1 MTLTLLNCFEAKWQD
16 LMINDRLPEKLQIKT
31 EKGERIKKDERTRTG
46 HECQENLVRRGIF
59 IEILNTYDWSA
70 PE

>member
-1 MTLTLLNCFEAKWQD
+1 
-16 LMINDRLPEKLQIKT
+16 MINDRLPEKLQIKT

>member
-1 MTLTLLNCFEAKWQD
+1 
-16 LMINDRLPEKLQIKT
+16 MINDRLPEKLQIKT
-31 EKGERIKKDERTRTG
+31 EKGERIKKDERTRTE

-59 IEILNTYDWSA
+59 IEILNTYGWSA